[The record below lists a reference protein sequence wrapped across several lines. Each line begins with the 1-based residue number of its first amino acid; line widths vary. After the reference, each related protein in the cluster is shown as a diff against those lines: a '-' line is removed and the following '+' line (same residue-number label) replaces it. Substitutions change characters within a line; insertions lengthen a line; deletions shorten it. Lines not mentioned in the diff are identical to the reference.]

1 MFYVQAC
8 RPISVKTIYC
18 VENGRPVMR
27 NNCCYLFSSTNY
39 LLCFAEKEATNPQ
52 KKPIFIT
59 KRTKGCALHT
69 WSWHIIHKSASVK
82 TISLSIICRNCV
94 QFSAFFQLLI
104 LLSHS
109 ILSGKQPETEQ
120 KTNMKHT
127 TNISVVAAFE

>member
-8 RPISVKTIYC
+8 RLIFVKTIYC

-59 KRTKGCALHT
+59 KRTKGCALRT
-69 WSWHIIHKSASVK
+69 WSWHIIHTSASVK
-82 TISLSIICRNCV
+82 TIFFINNLPKLRTIYR
-94 QFSAFFQLLI
+94 FFQLLI

-109 ILSGKQPETEQ
+109 ILSGKKPETEQ

-127 TNISVVAAFE
+127 TNISVAAAFE